1 MGLRGRLRELG
12 TYDALGLTAGLWF
25 LAKFFRYAFPPL
37 FPTFQAD
44 FGVSNTLLGTA
55 FSGMMLV
62 YAGMQFPSGALAD
75 RFGSVRVIAAGA
87 AVTVATGFLLAIE
100 TPLWVVLAAMLLVGL
115 GTGAHKTVAIRLLS
129 RTYPA
134 RTGRALGVFDTFG
147 SFGGVAAPAVVVLL
161 TDLAGWQTLFLLGAL
176 GGTVLVAG
184 FRRRVPRR
192 LRATGRP
199 DADPKPRVEPG
210 LARYRSLFENRR
222 FRAFIAVNALF
233 GFAFNGAVAFL
244 PLYLVDGIGLSE
256 AVANLLFSALFAV
269 SLVQVVTG
277 DLSDRLGRR
286 RVMGATLTIATVGLA
301 GLLVVRGTLL
311 AGLVVLAVGIGCHG
325 FRPVRGAYLVDL
337 VPDSVAG
344 GSMGIVRTVLM
355 GSGAISPAVVGIVS
369 DSAGY
374 VPAFA
379 MLAASMGAAVVAVGV
394 LAVLE

>member
-1 MGLRGRLRELG
+1 MGRGSWLRRLG
-12 TYDALGLTAGLWF
+12 AYDALGLTAGLWF

-87 AVTVATGFLLAIE
+87 AVTVATGFLLAVD

-161 TDLAGWQTLFLLGAL
+161 TDLGGWQTLFLLGAL

-184 FRRRVPRR
+184 FLRRVPRR
-192 LRATGRP
+192 LQATGRP
-199 DADPKPRVEPG
+199 DADPSPQAEPG
-210 LARYRSLFENRR
+210 LARYRPLFANRR

-286 RVMGATLTIATVGLA
+286 RVMGATLSVATVGLA
-301 GLLVVRGTLL
+301 GLLVVQGPLL

-337 VPDSVAG
+337 VPQSVAG

-355 GSGAISPAVVGIVS
+355 GSGAISPAVVGLVS

-379 MLAASMGAAVVAVGV
+379 MLATSMGAAVLAVGV